1 MLPRE
6 ALWQPATPRLGIPAE
21 LVPSHAASIARP
33 DRINPRLQ
41 EKRLHRL
48 LSPVETLCCHI
59 HILLTLQGKDPSDS
73 YLSVHIFWAC
83 FPVGR
88 SPLAQAQAVM
98 PLCPLSTFLQ
108 LCFSVPPWTEDWGSR
123 ANRHSTQ
130 WTRQIIFVEG
140 RDRDRLSHNSH
151 HHHYF
156 TPSREP
162 SKSLWF
168 IQIIISRR

>member
-83 FPVGR
+83 FPERPWHRHKQWCLPV
-88 SPLAQAQAVM
+88 LY
-98 PLCPLSTFLQ
+98 LLSCSFALVCHHE
-108 LCFSVPPWTEDWGSR
+108 LKTEAPGQTGTV
-123 ANRHSTQ
+123 HS
-130 WTRQIIFVEG
+130 EL
-140 RDRDRLSHNSH
+140 DRLSL
-151 HHHYF
+151 
-156 TPSREP
+156 SREEIETDYRITVITITI
-162 SKSLWF
+162 SLPPGNPAKV
-168 IQIIISRR
+168 SDLYRLLSAEDSG